1 MYGSIDRAVLCCV
14 VLGCAV
20 LGCAVLDR
28 TMLDRTMLD
37 RAVYGCAVLGC
48 VIDCV
53 VTPVSFGAYFKSDT
67 YLSLFTELG
76 EIIA

>member
-1 MYGSIDRAVLCCV
+1 MYGSIDRAVLCCAVLCCVVLCCV

-20 LGCAVLDR
+20 
-28 TMLDRTMLD
+28 LDRTMLD

>member
-20 LGCAVLDR
+20 LGCAV
-28 TMLDRTMLD
+28 LDRTMLD

>member
-1 MYGSIDRAVLCCV
+1 MNGRGEESRESREDTVYGSIDRAVLCCV

-20 LGCAVLDR
+20 
-28 TMLDRTMLD
+28 LD